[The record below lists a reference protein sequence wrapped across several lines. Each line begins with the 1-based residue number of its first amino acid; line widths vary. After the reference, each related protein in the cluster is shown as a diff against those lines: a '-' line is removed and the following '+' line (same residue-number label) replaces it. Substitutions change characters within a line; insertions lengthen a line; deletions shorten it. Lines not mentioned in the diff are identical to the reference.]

1 MSRYSIPQKTWQ
13 KKHWIFKLK
22 INASSTALQN
32 YFNQQNLP
40 IKDEKPIN
48 EEFRTDDANLSE
60 FNHFKIESL
69 FQPKNQPERLSEA
82 EQTSLNLLFSD
93 KDEQYT
99 SQYMNKVKNHT
110 AGTFLDVK
118 G

>member
-1 MSRYSIPQKTWQ
+1 MSRYSILQKTWQ

-32 YFNQQNLP
+32 YFDQQNLP
-40 IKDEKPIN
+40 IKDEKPVN
-48 EEFRTDDANLSE
+48 EDFRTDDANLGD
-60 FNHFKIESL
+60 FNHFKIESP
-69 FQPKNQPERLSEA
+69 FQPKTQPERLSEE
-82 EQTSLNLLFSD
+82 EQTSLNLLFPV
-93 KDEQYT
+93 KDAQYA
-99 SQYMNKVKNHT
+99 SKYMKKATNHI